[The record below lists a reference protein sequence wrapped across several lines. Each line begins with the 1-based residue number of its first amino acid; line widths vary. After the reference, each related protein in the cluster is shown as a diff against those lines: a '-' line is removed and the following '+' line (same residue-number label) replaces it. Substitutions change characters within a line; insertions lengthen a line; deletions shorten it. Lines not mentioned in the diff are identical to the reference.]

1 MGGTLTTAML
11 QELLAGKLSSDQE
24 KPSLVLVDGKK
35 YDGKKITPDEVRS
48 LEAIKDKTAVT
59 IYGKQ
64 GENGVIIVTTKK
76 AKE

>member
-1 MGGTLTTAML
+1 MMVKK
-11 QELLAGKLSSDQE
+11 LA
-24 KPSLVLVDGKK
+24 
-35 YDGKKITPDEVRS
+35 PDEVRS